1 MSAQAMAAPAE
12 FNGYMRSGV
21 MQGTSTYGHKALVQ
35 QLGRLG
41 NEDDTF
47 GEMQITG
54 DVAKVDDTV
63 WSVSTMFALGGN
75 NENNWESN
83 ISNRQFYAQVKGLL
97 DKESTLWVGKK
108 YIKREDIHIGDFYY
122 YDVSG
127 HGVGVENFA
136 IGSGKLSTSWS
147 RKDNGSV
154 TALDGSNV
162 NVRLNVFDARYELP
176 VWDGAS
182 LQVGT
187 TYLRALRDKNGA
199 AGHTTWTD
207 ETEIKDAFNFT
218 LELGVGFSAGWNKTV
233 VQSFSGSSADCAWS
247 TTASVNGDAFTG
259 QGYRLLNFGETH
271 FTDNLGMFHQF
282 NAAYST
288 SNAYDSKRTLG
299 LVVRPYYKLTKMT
312 KVLAELGAYVERTKA
327 EDGSHVTEGGQKATL
342 AYAISPDAG
351 NFWSRPEI
359 RFYVSYIN
367 VTDKNGE
374 FNKLGKQTGHDTV
387 FGAQVE
393 AWW

>member
-12 FNGYMRSGV
+12 FNGYMRSGL
-21 MQGTSTYGHKALVQ
+21 MQGTSPFGHNALVQ

-41 NEDDTF
+41 NENDTF

-127 HGVGVENFA
+127 HGVGVENYA

-147 RKDNGSV
+147 RKDKGSV

-176 VWDGAS
+176 VWDGAT

-233 VQSFSGSSADCAWS
+233 VQSFSGSSADGAWS
-247 TTASVNGDAFTG
+247 TTADVKGDAFTG

-271 FTDNLGMFHQF
+271 FTD
-282 NAAYST
+282 T
-288 SNAYDSKRTLG
+288 
-299 LVVRPYYKLTKMT
+299 
-312 KVLAELGAYVERTKA
+312 
-327 EDGSHVTEGGQKATL
+327 
-342 AYAISPDAG
+342 
-351 NFWSRPEI
+351 
-359 RFYVSYIN
+359 
-367 VTDKNGE
+367 
-374 FNKLGKQTGHDTV
+374 
-387 FGAQVE
+387 
-393 AWW
+393 